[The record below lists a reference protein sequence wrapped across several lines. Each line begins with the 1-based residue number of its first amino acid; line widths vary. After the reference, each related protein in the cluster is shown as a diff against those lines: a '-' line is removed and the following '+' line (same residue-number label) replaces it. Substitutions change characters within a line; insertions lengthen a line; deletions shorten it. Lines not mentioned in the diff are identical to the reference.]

1 MQIALHVSTEIHLA
15 TMPDSIV
22 SPATRRPAGW
32 LARFAEG
39 FAAPWAGLRYMNAHP
54 RLWRHGIL
62 PILCNLLLSAAL
74 FAGLVYGWY
83 RAYAW
88 LDAAFPASWWA
99 ATLEVLSVIVVAA
112 LEIALAIA
120 AWIVFQGILCGFFY
134 SRLAREVEIQLGLA
148 PERMLEVP
156 LLYQVTDALL
166 DLAALTAVAVGC
178 FLLGWVPLVGAPL
191 ALILGLYFDCFV
203 FGMDYLDYPQALRAR
218 GRRVQ
223 RAFARRHRAATLGLG
238 SSVMLLTFIPL
249 LSPVLLTTAA
259 TGAVLLYRK
268 LGEPEA

>member
-1 MQIALHVSTEIHLA
+1 
-15 TMPDSIV
+15 MPDPLAPPPLPS
-22 SPATRRPAGW
+22 RRGA
-32 LARFAEG
+32 LSSFLDG

-62 PILCNLLLSAAL
+62 PILCNLLLSVAL
-74 FAGLVYGWY
+74 FAGLVYGWF

-88 LDAAFPASWWA
+88 LGTAFPENWWG
-99 ATLEVLSVIVVAA
+99 ATLAILSVIVVAA
-112 LEIALAIA
+112 LEIALAVA

-148 PERMLEVP
+148 PERMHEVP
-156 LLYQVTDALL
+156 LLYQVTDAIL
-166 DLAALTAVAVGC
+166 DLAVLVAVAIGC
-178 FLLGWVPLVGAPL
+178 FLIGWVPFVGAPL
-191 ALILGLYFDCFV
+191 AVGLGLYFDCFV

-268 LGEPEA
+268 LEEPET

>member
-1 MQIALHVSTEIHLA
+1 MSTPAPHSHSPRRGTIASFL
-15 TMPDSIV
+15 D
-22 SPATRRPAGW
+22 
-32 LARFAEG
+32 G

-74 FAGLVYGWY
+74 FGGLVYGWL

-88 LDAAFPASWWA
+88 LDTAFPSNWWGT
-99 ATLEVLSVIVVAA
+99 TLAVLSVIVVAA
-112 LEIALAIA
+112 LEIALAVA
-120 AWIVFQGILCGFFY
+120 AWIVFQGIFCGFFY

-148 PERMLEVP
+148 PDRMREVP

-166 DLAALTAVAVGC
+166 DLAVLVAVAFGC

-191 ALILGLYFDCFV
+191 ALGLGLYFDCFV

-223 RAFARRHRAATLGLG
+223 RTFARRHRSTTLGLG
-238 SSVMLLTFIPL
+238 SSVMLLTFVPL

-268 LGEPEA
+268 LEEPEA

>member
-1 MQIALHVSTEIHLA
+1 
-15 TMPDSIV
+15 MP
-22 SPATRRPAGW
+22 PLPRPAGC
-32 LARFAEG
+32 LARFADG

-62 PILCNLLLSAAL
+62 PILCNILLSAAL
-74 FAGLVYGWY
+74 FAGLVYGWF

-88 LDAAFPASWWA
+88 LGTAFPANWWG
-99 ATLEVLSVIVVAA
+99 ATLAVLSGVAVAA
-112 LEIALAIA
+112 LEIALAVA

-148 PERMLEVP
+148 PERMREVP
-156 LLYQVTDALL
+156 LLYQVTDAIL
-166 DLAALTAVAVGC
+166 DLLVLVAVAVGC
-178 FLLGWVPLVGAPL
+178 FLLGWVPFIGAPL
-191 ALILGLYFDCFV
+191 AVVLGLYFDCFV

-238 SSVMLLTFIPL
+238 SSVMLLTFIPM

-268 LGEPEA
+268 LEER

>member
-1 MQIALHVSTEIHLA
+1 MST
-15 TMPDSIV
+15 
-22 SPATRRPAGW
+22 PAPTSQPPRRRNAVASF
-32 LARFAEG
+32 LDG
-39 FAAPWAGLRYMNAHP
+39 FAAPWAGLRYMNANP

-74 FAGLVYGWY
+74 FGGLVYGWF

-88 LDAAFPASWWA
+88 LDTAFPANWWG
-99 ATLEVLSVIVVAA
+99 ATLAILSVIVVAA
-112 LEIALAIA
+112 LEIVLAVA
-120 AWIVFQGILCGFFY
+120 AWIVFQGIFCGFFY

-148 PERMLEVP
+148 PDRMREVP
-156 LLYQVTDALL
+156 LLYQITDALL
-166 DLAALTAVAVGC
+166 DLAVLVAVAVGC
-178 FLLGWVPLVGAPL
+178 FVLGWVPLIGAPL
-191 ALILGLYFDCFV
+191 ALGLGLYFDCFV

-218 GRRVQ
+218 GRKIQ
-223 RAFARRHRAATLGLG
+223 RQFARRHRAATLGLG
-238 SSVMLLTFIPL
+238 SSVMLLTFVPL